1 MLLDFDK
8 LLTKYDMKIN
18 GVIHIGG
25 HHGQE
30 YKLYR
35 KHPSIKNIVFFEP
48 DPDSFNILKE
58 TTSGDDLVT
67 TINTALGPFSCK
79 ASMHKETANDGQS
92 NSILEP
98 GLHLRQYPNITFNDK
113 YKVSVHPLD
122 RYQPNKS
129 LNLINI
135 DVQGFELQVFLGAS
149 RTLNNVDYI
158 ITEVNR
164 DEVYKNCARVE
175 DLDYFLGKYGFKRV
189 ETSWEGITW
198 GDALYI
204 KS

>member
-1 MLLDFDK
+1 MLLDFNK
-8 LLTKYDMKIN
+8 LITKYNMKIN

-35 KHPSIKNIVFFEP
+35 EHPNIKNIVFFEP
-48 DPDSFNILKE
+48 DPDSFNILRE

-98 GLHLRQYPNITFNDK
+98 GLHLRQYPNITFDDK